1 MSTTTLSNL
10 LLYLYGTLTP
20 QNMVWV
26 GEHLISYAKKEQ
38 DKKLPPYTM
47 DDINAMIDRAEE
59 ESAAGE
65 FRSNED
71 VFKDL
76 LSEEDLKFSEEH
88 YEMEGCLA

>member
-1 MSTTTLSNL
+1 
-10 LLYLYGTLTP
+10 
-20 QNMVWV
+20 
-26 GEHLISYAKKEQ
+26 
-38 DKKLPPYTM
+38 
-47 DDINAMIDRAEE
+47 MIDRAEE

-71 VFKDL
+71 VFKVL